1 MDVIKK
7 IGAVK
12 TAPGDKPATP
22 VIMKT
27 VTIERVTE

>member
-7 IGAVK
+7 IGTVK
-12 TAPGDKPATP
+12 TLPGDKPATP
-22 VIMKT
+22 IIMKT